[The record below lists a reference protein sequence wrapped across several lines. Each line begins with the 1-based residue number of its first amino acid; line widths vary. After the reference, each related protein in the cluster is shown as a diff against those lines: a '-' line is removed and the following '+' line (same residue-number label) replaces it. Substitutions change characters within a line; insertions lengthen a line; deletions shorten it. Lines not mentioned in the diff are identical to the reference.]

1 MSKKASPKASG
12 KSSKSN
18 SKSKAA
24 KKSNVKK
31 LPRQASIP
39 GMEDKAISA
48 IENAAMD
55 YAEIRDERQDL
66 SKQEGELKQKLMD
79 LMHKANKTE
88 YKRNGIRVWIEV
100 KEETVKVRVKQDSEE
115 KDEDEETPAASEAPA
130 PEVNVETSVETF

>member
-1 MSKKASPKASG
+1 LKKSSKKAS
-12 KSSKSN
+12 KSS
-18 SKSKAA
+18 SKAKPA
-24 KKSNVKK
+24 KKANVKK

-48 IENAAMD
+48 IENAALD

-100 KEETVKVRVKQDSEE
+100 KEETVKVRVKQDGGEDKDDEE
-115 KDEDEETPAASEAPA
+115 EETPAAAPAQEVVVVETKTEEAP
-130 PEVNVETSVETF
+130 F

>member
-1 MSKKASPKASG
+1 LKKSSKKAS
-12 KSSKSN
+12 KSS
-18 SKSKAA
+18 SKAKPA
-24 KKSNVKK
+24 KKANVKK

-48 IENAAMD
+48 IENAALD

-100 KEETVKVRVKQDSEE
+100 KEETVKVRVKQDGGEDKDDEE
-115 KDEDEETPAASEAPA
+115 EETPAAAPA
-130 PEVNVETSVETF
+130 QEVVNVETKTEEAPF

>member
-1 MSKKASPKASG
+1 MKKSSKKAS
-12 KSSKSN
+12 KSS
-18 SKSKAA
+18 SKAKPA
-24 KKSNVKK
+24 KKANVKK

-48 IENAAMD
+48 IENAALD

-100 KEETVKVRVKQDSEE
+100 KEETVKVRVKQDGGEDKDDEE
-115 KDEDEETPAASEAPA
+115 EETPAAPAQEVVVVETKTEEAP
-130 PEVNVETSVETF
+130 F